1 MLLEYIFTEK
11 QTNIYN
17 FIKKYKNKT
26 FILKNDSMEFEVKLS
41 KIKSLIDSKL
51 DYYIIN
57 TIENGFDIEH
67 VKYVFRI
74 DFFYKKPSFENVYI
88 YNISKSTKYSGSD
101 VTIFVID
108 FLKSFIQVKYIYLH
122 DATKVSCKDSNDK
135 FDLSLY
141 KLLTSN
147 IGFYQKLGFKLII
160 EDNKKDITKT
170 LVKLAK
176 KVGNYKIKNILQNLK
191 DIINLVEKYTNKIQ
205 VSYIEKYDKI
215 IIEKK
220 LEDYKNFIYNI
231 GYLYFT
237 MISYKNYTFQK
248 YILTLNNKKCFILSQ
263 LFEILNYIS
272 YFEFSYEK
280 EKIKSP
286 FFLDYIKLVIY
297 RTHYQ
302 WKGIFMKSLI
312 K

>member
-26 FILKNDSMEFEVKLS
+26 FILKNDSMEFEVKLH
-41 KIKSLIDSKL
+41 KIKSLINSKL

-67 VKYVFRI
+67 IKHVFRI

-88 YNISKSTKYSGSD
+88 YNISKSIKYSGSN
-101 VTIFVID
+101 VVNFVID
-108 FLKSFIQVKYIYLH
+108 FLKSFIQVKYIYLY
-122 DATKVSCKDSNDK
+122 DDTKVNCKDSNDK

-160 EDNKKDITKT
+160 ENNKKDITKT
-170 LVKLAK
+170 MIQLAK

-231 GYLYFT
+231 GYLYFI

-263 LFEILNYIS
+263 LFEILNYIL